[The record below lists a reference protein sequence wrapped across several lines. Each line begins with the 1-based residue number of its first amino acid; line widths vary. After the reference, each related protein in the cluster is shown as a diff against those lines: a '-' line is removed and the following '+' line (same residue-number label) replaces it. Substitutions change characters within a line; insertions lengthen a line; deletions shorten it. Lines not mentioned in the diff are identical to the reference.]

1 MLQLGALLG
10 IQQNSHDSR
19 EFEAS
24 SHFDLRRQL
33 SRHSKIP
40 GRFLHLAR
48 APAQEVI
55 VWVGV
60 TAAAA
65 RQHHTTTTPPPR
77 ADARRQC
84 ALGPPVRS
92 STAIAMEG
100 WASALARSA
109 SGALGLDQAAG
120 GAAPS
125 EGGVNVGDGDSP
137 TAAAVRT
144 ADDKGERYSRTS
156 SGSGAGLFGFAL
168 PSFASSLLSLPVRR
182 VR

>member
-144 ADDKGERYSRTS
+144 ADDGRERYSRTS